1 MDNSGVVHILKCQK
15 TDDLHSVY
23 NLLSRVPDGLQTM
36 TSCISTYL
44 CEELEALMNAIKS
57 STISGLNFVE
67 VVVFHIT

>member
-36 TSCISTYL
+36 ASCISTHL
-44 CEELEALMNAIKS
+44 CKELEALMNAIKS
-57 STISGLNFVE
+57 SRGERGHSGRNSL
-67 VVVFHIT
+67 